1 LVSAAGTA
9 DSRLSCAQPPSPTA
23 TTMSIAARRVVHQ
36 LAGDVAIM
44 AWTTVV
50 TTPRTFAQTKPLI

>member
-1 LVSAAGTA
+1 
-9 DSRLSCAQPPSPTA
+9 
-23 TTMSIAARRVVHQ
+23 MSIAARRVVHQ
-36 LAGDVAIM
+36 LAGNVAIM